1 MFSAMR
7 HHQNV
12 DLDIDGNASKPHISI
27 FDENEIFAKICFGYH
42 KCQWFVP
49 SAKSIK
55 MTKMEVANTLFL
67 VCFETVFCVF

>member
-27 FDENEIFAKICFGYH
+27 FDENEIFAKICLDTISVNGLYRV
-42 KCQWFVP
+42 Q
-49 SAKSIK
+49 S
-55 MTKMEVANTLFL
+55 L
-67 VCFETVFCVF
+67 